1 MNLVD
6 RYPRGSAFYIYS
18 NCDISFE
25 LMQKAGEEPATSY
38 AFKGTRGHAALA
50 GRLAPSALE
59 ADEKTTYDTLVE
71 RYDASVR
78 TWLGDEPAPHTQL
91 VEHRMW
97 MRAGLRPIYS
107 GQPDKVLIVRER
119 AFLPDFKTGWHP
131 LDAITATNCQLRAYV
146 PLVHQ
151 EVEGIEE
158 ITARILKPGKLSP
171 AAVFDKEAIRE
182 ATVWALEVVG
192 RITTPAP
199 KKPNR
204 GPWCEYCSGKV
215 LCPLWKDE
223 LHQLATYNKTI
234 FTEATDQVLR
244 EIGPKLDIAAKVI
257 ERLKLR
263 LEKRVL
269 EDPALFPDW
278 RMEPGEKRRRIVNLI
293 KAYAALNSVGVT
305 PHEFLAGC
313 SGNVGELETTFRKK
327 KGLKTIDASREFNKL
342 LADALE
348 VRPNKDKLV
357 YIPAAV
363 ETEGDSAHQKLNYPV
378 TRPDGSL
385 EPRYP
390 VDTGLHEELGFSQQ
404 TPAVNQPADLPF
416 Q

>member
-59 ADEKTTYDTLVE
+59 ADEKTTYDTLIE
-71 RYDASVR
+71 RYDNSVR
-78 TWLGDEPAPHTQL
+78 TWLGAEHAPHTQL

-97 MRAGLRPIYS
+97 MRAGLRPLYS
-107 GQPDKVLIVRER
+107 GQPDKILIVRER
-119 AFLPDFKTGWHP
+119 AFVPDFKTGWHP

-151 EVEGIEE
+151 EIEGIEE
-158 ITARILKPGKLSP
+158 ITVRIVKPGKQSP
-171 AAVFDKEAIRE
+171 AAIFDQEAIKD
-182 ATVWALEVVG
+182 ATTWALEVVA

-204 GPWCEYCSGKV
+204 GPWCQYCSGKV

-223 LHQLATYNKTI
+223 LHQLAVNNKTI
-234 FTEATDQVLR
+234 FTEATDEVLR

-263 LEKRVL
+263 LEKRVR
-269 EDPALFPDW
+269 EAPALFPEW
-278 RMEPGEKRRRIVNLI
+278 RIEPGEKRRRIVDLI
-293 KAYAALNSVGVT
+293 KAYAALNSQGVT
-305 PHEFLAGC
+305 PYEFLAGC
-313 SGNVGELETTFRKK
+313 TGNVGSLETTLRKK
-327 KGLKTIDASREFNKL
+327 KNLKTIDGEREFNKL
-342 LADALE
+342 LGDALE
-348 VRPNKDKLV
+348 FKPNKDKLV
-357 YIPAAV
+357 YVPAAI
-363 ETEGDSAHQKLNYPV
+363 ETDVASAELTDEAKPAGV
-378 TRPDGSL
+378 SL
-385 EPRYP
+385 
-390 VDTGLHEELGFSQQ
+390 
-404 TPAVNQPADLPF
+404 QPADLPF

>member
-1 MNLVD
+1 MNQVD
-6 RYPRGSAFYIYS
+6 RYPRGSAFYIYD

-25 LMQKAGEEPATSY
+25 LMQKAGEEPATIY

-59 ADEKTTYDTLVE
+59 ADEKSTYDTLVE
-71 RYDASVR
+71 RYDTSLR
-78 TWLGDEPAPHTQL
+78 TWLREEPAPHTQL
-91 VEHRMW
+91 IEHRMW
-97 MRAGLRPIYS
+97 MRAGLRPLYS
-107 GQPDKVLIVRER
+107 GQPDKVIIVRER
-119 AFLPDFKTGWHP
+119 AFIPDFKTGWHP

-158 ITARILKPGKLSP
+158 ITVKIVKPGKLSP
-171 AAVFDKEAIRE
+171 AAIYDKEAIKD
-182 ATVWALEVVG
+182 ATAWALEVVG

-223 LHQLATYNKTI
+223 LHQLSVYDKTI
-234 FTEATDQVLR
+234 FTEATDTVLR

-263 LEKRVL
+263 LEKRVR
-269 EDPALFPDW
+269 EEPALFPDW
-278 RMEPGEKRRRIVNLI
+278 RIEPGDRRRRIVDLV
-293 KAYAALNSVGVT
+293 KAYAALSTKGVT

-313 SGNVGELETTFRKK
+313 TGKVVDLETTFRKK
-327 KGLKTIDASREFNKL
+327 NGLKSIDTPREFNKL
-342 LADALE
+342 LGDALVFE
-348 VRPNKDKLV
+348 PNKDKLV
-357 YIPAAV
+357 YVPTTP
-363 ETEGDSAHQKLNYPV
+363 ETEGTPPELTGERKPV
-378 TRPDGSL
+378 T
-385 EPRYP
+385 EPA
-390 VDTGLHEELGFSQQ
+390 E
-404 TPAVNQPADLPF
+404 LPF